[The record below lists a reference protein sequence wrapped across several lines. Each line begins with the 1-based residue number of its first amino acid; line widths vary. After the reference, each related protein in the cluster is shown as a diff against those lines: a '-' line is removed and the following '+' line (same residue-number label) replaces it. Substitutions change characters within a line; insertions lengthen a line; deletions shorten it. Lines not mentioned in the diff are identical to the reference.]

1 MFCPNC
7 GTKLPDDSKF
17 CENCG
22 TALGGV
28 ITEEKQPFPEVEVA
42 PEEPQESAP
51 QAPKK
56 KRQKTIHSADDIEGE
71 KVTPNIYFCPDGVYR
86 WVYEMPML
94 KNPTI
99 LFTVWKVMG
108 ISSGVLFLFLNLVSL
123 LSGDMALDYFLFTV
137 KLLAILIAV
146 FLVLG
151 VIAYLIVAATYGW
164 KYVVAFE
171 MDEKQLKHIQIPRQ
185 QKKAEILGLITALAG
200 IAARRPSAV
209 GVGLVGAGRTST
221 TTNYARV
228 RKIKANPSRHLIK
241 LNEKLMH
248 NQVYA
253 EPEDF
258 EFVLNYLKSRC
269 TNAQ

>member
-1 MFCPNC
+1 
-7 GTKLPDDSKF
+7 
-17 CENCG
+17 
-22 TALGGV
+22 
-28 ITEEKQPFPEVEVA
+28 
-42 PEEPQESAP
+42 
-51 QAPKK
+51 
-56 KRQKTIHSADDIEGE
+56 
-71 KVTPNIYFCPDGVYR
+71 
-86 WVYEMPML
+86 ML

-108 ISSGVLFLFLNLVSL
+108 ISSGVLFLFMNLISL
-123 LSGDMALDYFLFTV
+123 FSGDLDLDYFLFTV

-171 MDEKQLKHIQIPRQ
+171 MDEKQLKHIKIPRQ

-200 IAARRPSAV
+200 IVARRPSTV